1 MFCNKCGNKI
11 NDGILFCPKCGN
23 QLATAQAPANPQAVT
38 QPKPVAPQQNAAP
51 APKVEPKPQP
61 KPVAPQQNAAPTP
74 KVEPKPQPAKQ
85 PKPQPTKQPKPAKQP
100 KEEKAAPVK
109 KKKKGGKI
117 VLIILALLL
126 IFGLIMAAAIPV
138 AVCGIINYSETHA
151 DDVTYIEDFPVLK
164 NQTELYVYDEVKF
177 PVESYDIVI
186 EKFIIGGAIKDIC
199 ARSEVSIGTSSDPVY
214 ELDLADG
221 DYRITLIPNSSYG
234 ELIDD
239 YVSEY
244 EDMYD
249 DYITGYEDVIDD
261 YAAGYED
268 VVDDYYTIGESAA
281 SVIIIDVRVDGEDEN
296 AINAVN
302 LNGQEVSEP
311 VDEPVEEEPDDADK
325 FIDATDADWE
335 EFNTLLPIMY
345 NYDFNCADITTAYVV
360 ESMIAPVPG
369 VSQIYSHF
377 FDHDS
382 ENTDKYYINEPD
394 PKGIF
399 TEYNEYTETEE
410 YYYYRVPKKNVKWVC
425 EEVLNVEFDE
435 NYVSEESY
443 VYGDY
448 VYRYTGGI
456 GDAGEGWDE
465 YDTISTTIVDGK
477 YEIVIEHYFCYNEG
491 DDVVRELLSTR
502 QITAKIKVKED
513 GEKFWSYYEIKEY
526 NSEF

>member
-23 QLATAQAPANPQAVT
+23 QLATAQAPANAQAVT
-38 QPKPVAPQQNAAP
+38 QPKPVAPQQKVTP
-51 APKVEPKPQP
+51 APKATTQP
-61 KPVAPQQNAAPTP
+61 KPVAPQQNTTPAP

-85 PKPQPTKQPKPAKQP
+85 PKPVKQP

-126 IFGLIMAAAIPV
+126 VFGLVMVAAIPV

-199 ARSEVSIGTSSDPVY
+199 AKSEIIVDTSSNPSY
-214 ELDLADG
+214 ELFLADG
-221 DYRITLIPNSSYG
+221 DYRITLIPNSSYS

-281 SVIIIDVRVDGEDEN
+281 SVIIIDVKVDGEDEN

-335 EFNTLLPIMY
+335 EFNTLLPTMY
-345 NYDFNCADITTAYVV
+345 SYDFNCADITTAYVV
-360 ESMIAPVPG
+360 ESMIAELGG
-369 VSQIYSHF
+369 VTPLYMYHF
-377 FDHDS
+377 EEYPT
-382 ENTDKYYINEPD
+382 ENYYEITEKYNGTEPD

-399 TEYNEYTETEE
+399 TEYHEYSDTT
-410 YYYYRVPKKNVKWVC
+410 YYNYYKIPKNNVKWLC
-425 EEVLNVEFDE
+425 EEVLNIEFDE
-435 NYVSEESY
+435 NYVSEDSY

-448 VYRYTGGI
+448 VYRNTSGV
-456 GDAGEGWDE
+456 GDAGWDE
-465 YDTISTTIVDGK
+465 YNTISTTIVDGK
-477 YEIVIEHYFCYNEG
+477 YQIVIEHYFCYDEG
-491 DDVVRELLSTR
+491 DDVVREHLSTK
-502 QITAKIKVKED
+502 QITAKIKVKDD